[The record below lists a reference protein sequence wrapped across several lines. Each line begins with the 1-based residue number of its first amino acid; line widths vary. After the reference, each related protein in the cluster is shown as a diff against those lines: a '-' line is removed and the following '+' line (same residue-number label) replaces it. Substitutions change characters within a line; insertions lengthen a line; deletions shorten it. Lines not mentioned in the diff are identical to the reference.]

1 MTPAQSS
8 NLVRWAAETF
18 HTAMF
23 INYEQVK
30 EEVISQRQRRKS
42 AACSCHVSEFYIHI
56 KSFLSVID
64 KNKKKIEI
72 DIIVGYLSLCRV
84 STPSPNQGLTLNW
97 NLGLFWPQNVLLI
110 PGYWF
115 VCVSHWWSSSPI
127 IWSIQEKWAP
137 AFCVR
142 LWFSLQIPGKCCH
155 QPWFRNVSCWDSLA
169 AVTQHV
175 HPGEHERSIWPGDDR
190 EPAAS
195 PVLLGRCGGLLFS
208 GHSGNPVLSLC
219 INKHPDV
226 RESSHRRSAACVQK
240 ERFLKAG
247 WEHADALDMMMVY
260 SMLPQDDVAR

>member
-1 MTPAQSS
+1 MLLSECVLVYMTPAQSS
-8 NLVRWAAETF
+8 NLVHWAAETF

-142 LWFSLQIPGKCCH
+142 LI
-155 QPWFRNVSCWDSLA
+155 
-169 AVTQHV
+169 
-175 HPGEHERSIWPGDDR
+175 
-190 EPAAS
+190 
-195 PVLLGRCGGLLFS
+195 LFTNTWK
-208 GHSGNPVLSLC
+208 GFCPLTRMCPPLPHVLS
-219 INKHPDV
+219 V
-226 RESSHRRSAACVQK
+226 VQK
-240 ERFLKAG
+240 
-247 WEHADALDMMMVY
+247 
-260 SMLPQDDVAR
+260 